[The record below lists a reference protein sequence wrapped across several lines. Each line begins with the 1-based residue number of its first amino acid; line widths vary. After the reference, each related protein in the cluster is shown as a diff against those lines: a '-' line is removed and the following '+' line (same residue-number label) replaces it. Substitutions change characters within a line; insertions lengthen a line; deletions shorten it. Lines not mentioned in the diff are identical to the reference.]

1 MGQKSKEKNG
11 PNQILV
17 ISIAFLVGFIAGVG
31 FTVFKLDAL
40 GPKAATKQAAAP
52 VNQLDPQQAEA
63 IKTLEQKV
71 TATPEDYKS
80 WITLGHLYFD
90 TNQPAK
96 AVLAYSN
103 SLKYHEGDAD
113 LYTDLGVMYRRTGQP
128 QKAVESFDKA
138 RSLDALHIHSRL
150 NKGIVLYYDL
160 KDTDGAIASWKEVL
174 KIDPETKLSD
184 GSFLKDAIKSLESA
198 QPKKE

>member
-1 MGQKSKEKNG
+1 MGQKSKGKSG
-11 PNQILV
+11 SNQIL
-17 ISIAFLVGFIAGVG
+17 IIAIAFLCGFLAGIG
-31 FTVFKLDAL
+31 FTVFKLDGL
-40 GPKAATKQAAAP
+40 SPKAPTQQAAAP
-52 VNQLDPQQAEA
+52 ASQVDSQQAEA
-63 IKTLEQKV
+63 ITSLEQKV

-90 TNQPAK
+90 TNQPQK
-96 AVLAYSN
+96 AILAYSN

-128 QKAVESFDKA
+128 EKAIESFDKA

-160 KDTDGAIASWKEVL
+160 KDTAGAIASWKEVL
-174 KIDPETKLSD
+174 KIDPEVQLND

-198 QPKKE
+198 Q